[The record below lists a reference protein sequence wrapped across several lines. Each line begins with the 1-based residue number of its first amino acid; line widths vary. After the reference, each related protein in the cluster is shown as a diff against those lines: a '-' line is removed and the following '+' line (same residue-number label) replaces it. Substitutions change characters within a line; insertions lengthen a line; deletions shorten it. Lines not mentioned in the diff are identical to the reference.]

1 MKEVNSLHQKAMEVA
16 DQAAAA
22 RLAGAMD
29 DYKRLTVEALNLEIE
44 AAKTFAAESDLEP
57 TRSVLFRSA
66 ATLAVECQELRI
78 AEQLIS
84 TALAGNPP
92 LEIADE
98 LRDLLEDVYFN
109 RHLELRGVK
118 LAPGEVQMML
128 EGDGVGFGM
137 TRSDAFIQRV
147 NVLETMLYRTAER
160 LLERP
165 FREAGRKIKKLAKDF
180 ELYLSVPRSASFA
193 VTLKLSQS
201 NQPDLPG
208 VDDSKSKDTMKE
220 LLDNLEILNKGDI
233 RALEKQIPDEPYRR
247 NFIAL
252 AEKLSPD
259 GSDIRT
265 VGFTS
270 VTGTETRKV
279 ALAIPR
285 KMLRERIHRA
295 SRHPIAKTKEQEIQ
309 IQGTLLEADAT
320 KELEGV
326 IRVVDSKG
334 TEFKIHVPRGMMSDI
349 VKPMF
354 EEEVVVSAIHK
365 GSRIDLVTIDLAESD
380 EKSS

>member
-1 MKEVNSLHQKAMEVA
+1 
-16 DQAAAA
+16 
-22 RLAGAMD
+22 
-29 DYKRLTVEALNLEIE
+29 
-44 AAKTFAAESDLEP
+44 
-57 TRSVLFRSA
+57 
-66 ATLAVECQELRI
+66 
-78 AEQLIS
+78 
-84 TALAGNPP
+84 
-92 LEIADE
+92 
-98 LRDLLEDVYFN
+98 
-109 RHLELRGVK
+109 
-118 LAPGEVQMML
+118 
-128 EGDGVGFGM
+128 
-137 TRSDAFIQRV
+137 
-147 NVLETMLYRTAER
+147 MLYRTAER

-208 VDDSKSKDTMKE
+208 VDDSKSKNTMKE

-233 RALEKQIPDEPYRR
+233 RALEKRIPDEPYRR

-252 AEKLSPD
+252 AERLSPD

-279 ALAIPR
+279 ALATPR

-295 SRHPIAKTKEQEIQ
+295 SRRPIAKTKEKEIQ
-309 IQGTLLEADAT
+309 IQGILLEADAT
-320 KELEGV
+320 QELEGLIIV
-326 IRVVDSKG
+326 RDSKG
-334 TEFKIHVPRGMMSDI
+334 EEFKIHVPRGMMSDI

-354 EEEVVVSAIHK
+354 EEEVVVSAIEK
-365 GSRIDLVTIDLAESD
+365 SSRIDLVAIDLAESED
-380 EKSS
+380 KSS

>member
-1 MKEVNSLHQKAMEVA
+1 MKDVNTLHQKAMEVA
-16 DQAAAA
+16 DQAAASQ
-22 RLAGAMD
+22 LAGAMD
-29 DYKRLTVEALNLEIE
+29 DYKRLTVEALKLETE

-66 ATLAVECQELRI
+66 AALAVECQELRI

-84 TALAGNPP
+84 AALAGNPP
-92 LEIADE
+92 SEIADE

-137 TRSDAFIQRV
+137 TRSEAFIQRV

-160 LLERP
+160 LLGRA
-165 FREAGRKIKKLAKDF
+165 FREVGRKKKKLAEAF
-180 ELYLSVPRSASFA
+180 ELYLSVPRGASFA
-193 VTLKLSQS
+193 VTLKLGQ
-201 NQPDLPG
+201 NTQMDLPG
-208 VDDSKSKDTMKE
+208 VDDLKSTHTMKE

-233 RALEKQIPDEPYRR
+233 GALERQIPDEPYRR

-252 AEKLSPD
+252 AERLAPD

-270 VTGTETRKV
+270 VTGKETRKV
-279 ALAIPR
+279 ALVIPR
-285 KMLRERIHRA
+285 KMLRERIHKVP
-295 SRHPIAKTKEQEIQ
+295 RHPIAKTKEKEIQ
-309 IQGTLLEADAT
+309 IQGTLLEADAMQ
-320 KELEGV
+320 ELEGL
-326 IRVVDSKG
+326 INVVDSTG
-334 TEFKIHVPRGMMSDI
+334 TAFRIHVPRGMMSDI

-354 EEEVVVSAIHK
+354 EEEVVVSAIDK
-365 GSRIDLVTIDLAESD
+365 GSRIDLVTIDLAESED
-380 EKSS
+380 KPV

>member
-1 MKEVNSLHQKAMEVA
+1 MDLA

-29 DYKRLTVEALNLEIE
+29 DFQQLTLEAL
-44 AAKTFAAESDLEP
+44 KFESDAARLFATDSNLEP
-57 TRSVLFRSA
+57 TRSVLYRSA
-66 ATLAVECQELRI
+66 ATLAVECQELRV

-84 TALAGNPP
+84 AALAGDPP

-118 LAPGEVQMML
+118 LAPGEVQMTL

-137 TRSDAFIQRV
+137 TRSEAFVQRV

-160 LLERP
+160 QLGRA
-165 FREAGRKIKKLAKDF
+165 FRESGRKIKKLAKAF
-180 ELYLSVPRSASFA
+180 ELYLSVPRGASFA

-201 NQPDLPG
+201 RQMDLPG
-208 VDDSKSKDTMKE
+208 VDDSKTTHTMKE
-220 LLDNLEILNKGDI
+220 LLDNLETLNHGDI
-233 RALEKQIPDEPYRR
+233 GALERQIPDEPYRR

-252 AEKLSPD
+252 AERLAPD

-270 VTGTETRKV
+270 VTGKETRKV
-279 ALAIPR
+279 ALAVPR
-285 KMLRERIHRA
+285 KLLRERIRKAPQH
-295 SRHPIAKTKEQEIQ
+295 SVVKLKGKEKEKEIQ
-309 IQGTLLEADAT
+309 IQGILLEADAMQ
-320 KELEGV
+320 ELEGL
-326 IRVVDSKG
+326 INIVDSNG
-334 TEFKIHVPRGMMSDI
+334 TAFRIHVPRGMMSDI

-354 EEEVVVSAIHK
+354 EEEVVVSAIDR

-380 EKSS
+380 ERPS

>member
-1 MKEVNSLHQKAMEVA
+1 MKEVNALHEKAMALA
-16 DQAAAA
+16 DQAAAM
-22 RLAGAMD
+22 RMAGTMD
-29 DYKRLTVEALNLEIE
+29 EFKRLTLEALKLESE
-44 AAKTFAAESDLEP
+44 AAKTFAAESNLEP

-84 TALAGNPP
+84 AALAGNPP
-92 LEIADE
+92 SEIADE

-118 LAPGEVQMML
+118 LAAGEVQMML

-137 TRSDAFIQRV
+137 TRSEAFIQRV

-160 LLERP
+160 LLGNA
-165 FREAGRKIKKLAKDF
+165 FREAGRRKKKLAELF
-180 ELYLSVPRSASFA
+180 ELYLSVPRGASFA

-208 VDDSKSKDTMKE
+208 VEDTKSTNTLKE
-220 LLDNLEILNKGDI
+220 LLDSLELLNKGDI
-233 RALEKQIPDEPYRR
+233 VALERQIPDEPYRR

-252 AEKLSPD
+252 AEKLAPD

-270 VTGTETRKV
+270 VAGTETRKV
-279 ALAIPR
+279 ALATPG
-285 KMLRERIHRA
+285 KMLRERIRKKP
-295 SRHPIAKTKEQEIQ
+295 SRPSKTKEKEIQ
-309 IQGTLLEADAT
+309 IRGKLLEADAT
-320 KELEGV
+320 RQLEGL
-326 IRVVDSKG
+326 INVVDSNG
-334 TEFKIHVPRGMMSDI
+334 VTTTIHVPRGMMSDI
-349 VKPMF
+349 VKPLF
-354 EEEVVVSAIHK
+354 EEEVVVSAIDR
-365 GSRIDLVTIDLAESD
+365 GSQIDLVTIDPAESD
-380 EKSS
+380 DKPI

>member
-1 MKEVNSLHQKAMEVA
+1 MKEVNTLHQKAMELA
-16 DQAAAA
+16 DQAAMA
-22 RLAGAMD
+22 RRAGTMD
-29 DYKRLTVEALNLEIE
+29 EFKRLTVEALKLETE
-44 AAKTFAAESDLEP
+44 AAKTFAAESNLEP

-92 LEIADE
+92 SEIADE

-137 TRSDAFIQRV
+137 TRSEAFIQRV

-208 VDDSKSKDTMKE
+208 VDDSKSKNTMKE

-233 RALEKQIPDEPYRR
+233 RALEKRIPDEPYRR

-252 AEKLSPD
+252 AERLSPD

-279 ALAIPR
+279 ALATPR

-295 SRHPIAKTKEQEIQ
+295 SRRPIAKTREKEIQ
-309 IQGTLLEADAT
+309 IQGILLEADAT
-320 KELEGV
+320 QELEGLIIV
-326 IRVVDSKG
+326 RDSQG

-354 EEEVVVSAIHK
+354 EEEVVVSAIEK
-365 GSRIDLVTIDLAESD
+365 SSRIDLVAIDLAESED
-380 EKSS
+380 KSS

>member
-1 MKEVNSLHQKAMEVA
+1 MKEVNALHQKAMELA
-16 DQAAAA
+16 DHAAAA
-22 RLAGAMD
+22 RMAGAMD
-29 DYKRLTVEALNLEIE
+29 DFKRLTVEALEFESE
-44 AAKTFAAESDLEP
+44 AAKTFAAESNLEP

-66 ATLAVECQELRI
+66 ATLAVECQELRV

-84 TALAGNPP
+84 AALAGDPP
-92 LEIADE
+92 AEIADE

-118 LAPGEVQMML
+118 LAPGEVQMVL

-137 TRSDAFIQRV
+137 TRSEAFIQRV

-160 LLERP
+160 LLGRA
-165 FREAGRKIKKLAKDF
+165 FREAGRRKKKLAEAF
-180 ELYLSVPRSASFA
+180 ELYLSVPREASFA

-208 VDDSKSKDTMKE
+208 VGDSTSTRTMKE
-220 LLDNLEILNKGDI
+220 LLDNLELLNSGDI
-233 RALEKQIPDEPYRR
+233 QALEKQITDEPYRR

-252 AEKLSPD
+252 AERLAPD

-270 VTGTETRKV
+270 VTGKETRKV
-279 ALAIPR
+279 ALAVPR
-285 KMLRERIHRA
+285 KMLRERIHRGTRKPL
-295 SRHPIAKTKEQEIQ
+295 SRSKDKEIQ

-320 KELEGV
+320 KELEGL
-326 IRVVDSKG
+326 IRIVDSKG

-354 EEEVVVSAIHK
+354 EEEVVVSAIDK

-380 EKSS
+380 EKPS

>member
-1 MKEVNSLHQKAMEVA
+1 MELA
-16 DQAAAA
+16 DQAAKA
-22 RLAGAMD
+22 RLTGAMD
-29 DYKRLTVEALNLEIE
+29 EFKRLTVEALKFESD
-44 AAKTFAAESDLEP
+44 AAKTFAAKSDLEP

-66 ATLAVECQELRI
+66 ATLAVECHELRV

-84 TALAGNPP
+84 AALAGNPP
-92 LEIADE
+92 SEIADE

-137 TRSDAFIQRV
+137 TRSEAFIQRV

-160 LLERP
+160 LM
-165 FREAGRKIKKLAKDF
+165 GRVFHEVGRRKKKLAEAF
-180 ELYLSVPRSASFA
+180 ELYLSVPRAASFA

-208 VDDSKSKDTMKE
+208 VEDLQSTQTMKE
-220 LLDNLEILNKGDI
+220 LLDNLELLNKGDI
-233 RALEKQIPDEPYRR
+233 VALEKRISDEPYRR

-252 AEKLSPD
+252 AEKLAPD

-270 VTGTETRKV
+270 VTGEETRKV

-285 KMLRERIHRA
+285 KMLRERIRLKP
-295 SRHPIAKTKEQEIQ
+295 RRPIKSKEKEVQ
-309 IQGTLLEADAT
+309 IHGTLLEADAT
-320 KELEGV
+320 QQLEGL
-326 IRVVDSKG
+326 INVVDVKG
-334 TEFKIHVPRGMMSDI
+334 EKITIHVPRGMMSDI
-349 VKPMF
+349 VKPLF
-354 EEEVVVSAIHK
+354 EEDVVVSAIDR
-365 GSRIDLVTIDLAESD
+365 GSQIDLVTIDLAESD